1 MSFSLLL
8 PIGLA
13 ALAALLVPLLIHIA
27 RRSEQRTVEFAAL
40 RWLQAQP
47 QPRRKLQLEE
57 YLLLLLRLLL
67 LAALALLL
75 AGPVLFGRP
84 DRTPWVVLAP
94 GVEVAAARDQ
104 IGAREVRARWLASG
118 FPAFDPAAESPDR
131 PAAASLA
138 SLLRELD
145 ATLPAGTPLTVL
157 VPAILNGADAERP
170 RLSRPVEWR
179 VLPSAPP
186 EIDRA
191 TAPPVPT
198 LTVRHAPDRT
208 ASLRY
213 LRAAGAAWQSSA
225 AEGSRTA
232 RSAASPVRIA
242 PASQEFDA
250 GVRNLV
256 WLVPGPLPAAVR
268 EWIAA
273 GGVALLDAQAEL
285 PQFDPA
291 GAAVLWRDERG
302 PLVRGMR
309 WGQGRVMR
317 LERVLLPAA
326 MPDLLEPDFPQRLQQ
341 LFAPASPPPAR
352 VQASAYV
359 PRTGAAAYP
368 PAPSP
373 LAPWLAALIAALF
386 LAERWVAN
394 GPRRRFAR

>member
-47 QPRRKLQLEE
+47 QPRRRFQLEE

-67 LAALALLL
+67 LTALALLL

-104 IGAREVRARWLASG
+104 IDAREMHARWLAPG

-131 PAAASLA
+131 PAAASVA

-157 VPAILNGADAERP
+157 VPAVLDGADAERP

-186 EIDRA
+186 EIEPI
-191 TAPPVPT
+191 TAPPAPM
-198 LTVRHAPDRT
+198 LTVRHTPERS

-213 LRAAGAAWQSSA
+213 LRAAGAAWQA
-225 AEGSRTA
+225 TEGSRAAT
-232 RSAASPVRIA
+232 SAPSPVRIA
-242 PASQEFDA
+242 PASQEFGG

-256 WLVPGPLPAAVR
+256 WLVPGPLPATVR

-309 WGQGRVMR
+309 LGQGRVMR
-317 LERVLLPAA
+317 LERALLPAA

-352 VQASAYV
+352 VQASAYA

-373 LAPWLAALIAALF
+373 LAPWLVVLIAALF

-394 GPRRRFAR
+394 GPRRRWAR